1 MNVLWIFA
9 HPEGRS
15 LNAALRDEGLK
26 ALDEFGHSHRVSDLY
41 AMKWNPVVDYGD
53 FEHDPA
59 ERMLVASAS
68 QEAYESGRLPADIR
82 AEQEKL
88 DWADAIVVQFPMWWY
103 GLPAILKG
111 WFDRVFVKGLGYGIA
126 DEDGTVLRYGD
137 GKLTGKRA
145 MVVTTIGA
153 RPSSIGPRGV
163 HGELNDLLFPLHHGT
178 FWYTG
183 IAPLPPFAV
192 LSADRL
198 DEAGFDAAVAGL
210 RDRLRTLESAE
221 PIPFRHQNRGDY
233 DQDLV
238 LRADLAPGRSDL
250 AVHLRD

>member
-26 ALDEFGHSHRVSDLY
+26 ALDEFGHAHRMSDLY
-41 AMKWNPVVDYGD
+41 AMKWNPVVGYDD
-53 FEHDPA
+53 FAHDPGK
-59 ERMLVASAS
+59 RMLVATAS
-68 QEAYESGRLPADIR
+68 QEAYESGRLSADVL

-88 DWADAIVVQFPMWWY
+88 AWADAVVLQFPMWWY
-103 GLPAILKG
+103 GMPAILKG
-111 WFDRVFVKGLGYGIA
+111 WFDRVLVKGLGYGITA
-126 DEDGTVLRYGD
+126 DDGTVLRYGD

-153 RPSSIGPRGV
+153 RESGIGPRGI
-163 HGELNDLLFPLHHGT
+163 HGELTDLLFPLHHGT

-183 IAPLPPFAV
+183 IEPLPPFAV
-192 LSADRL
+192 LGADRL
-198 DEAGFDAAVAGL
+198 DEAGFTAAVGGL
-210 RDRLRTLESAE
+210 RDRLRTLSTAE

-233 DQDLV
+233 DENLV
-238 LRADLAPGRSDL
+238 LRRDLAPGRSDL
-250 AVHLRD
+250 AIHQRD